1 MNSTFSEMYC
11 ARHGVDAAEFERRLF
26 LAGLYPHA
34 RWLLWLLRLAGPD
47 YFSPDREFIRAVG
60 QLRSRRLLHAE
71 IGEFHTHP
79 RNRGVWRVV
88 LRLRVSTTRVRR
100 LIDANW
106 QGPDSR
112 PPV

>member
-1 MNSTFSEMYC
+1 MNPTFSETYC

-26 LAGLYPHA
+26 REGLYPHA
-34 RWLLWLLRLAGPD
+34 RWVLGLLRLAGSD

-60 QLRSRRLLHAE
+60 QLRSRRMLRAE
-71 IGEFHTHP
+71 IDEFHTHP
-79 RNRGVWRVV
+79 RNRGFCRIA

-100 LIDANW
+100 LVEADW
-106 QGPDSR
+106 PGRDSR